1 MKRQPLTPSHLGT
14 EVSRSSCQ
22 QHPLKVKASQL
33 QDLAHR
39 PNTTSGLGLLV
50 IILAS
55 TMIISDSYPFVLR
68 NSTRVP
74 RCTYIL
80 TLVCLNGF
88 VGLEI
93 IPDEVGS
100 HLVYIFLG
108 YTVASH
114 LQCVIALGC
123 LTVVLH
129 KLWR

>member
-14 EVSRSSCQ
+14 EVSRSNCQ
-22 QHPLKVKASQL
+22 QHPLKVKVSQL

-50 IILAS
+50 ITLAS
-55 TMIISDSYPFVLR
+55 TVIISDGYPCILR
-68 NSTRVP
+68 TSTRVP

-80 TLVCLNGF
+80 TLVCLSGF

-100 HLVYIFLG
+100 LLVCIFLE
-108 YTVASH
+108 YN
-114 LQCVIALGC
+114 
-123 LTVVLH
+123 
-129 KLWR
+129 R